1 MSCHTNE
8 KPIDLPPSINLLTP
22 MAPLIEQDD
31 LIRETSCEV
40 DYDPDDDDEN
50 NSDQQCGA
58 DYSNSSNSKN
68 LEVTTFEQGRQ
79 DGAQPRSLS
88 SKEQIDPMRLDHV
101 PKLSVTMPSSHV
113 IEISQTFYWPLYS
126 RPIDWI
132 YQENVLESC
141 ETSEVQKRI
150 RKVAEEL
157 HSLDFFQPVNLQL
170 KNKNSMNDVS
180 SDGDEYDE
188 AGEPQSQD
196 ELEETAIVRI
206 MKELEE
212 EKEDWFSDLSGGQKS
227 KVELVRLVF
236 IQDQCP
242 DVLLVD
248 ETMAP
253 LDPASKSLVMKKLK
267 DFCSRS
273 IIIVIYHTD
282 VQLHTTS
289 TPSSSNG
296 GGINGEDCVPSND
309 FFDQNLHLEHGLLH
323 IRPTC

>member
-22 MAPLIEQDD
+22 MAPLIELDD

-40 DYDPDDDDEN
+40 DYDPDDDDN
-50 NSDQQCGA
+50 NNNDQQCGA
-58 DYSNSSNSKN
+58 DYSSSSSNSEN
-68 LEVTTFEQGRQ
+68 EVVTTGK
-79 DGAQPRSLS
+79 RSLS
-88 SKEQIDPMRLDHV
+88 SKVHIDPLRLDHV
-101 PKLSVTMPSSHV
+101 PKLSVTMPSTHV

-170 KNKNSMNDVS
+170 KNKMNVS
-180 SDGDEYDE
+180 RDGDDIDE
-188 AGEPQSQD
+188 AGEPQSPE
-196 ELEETAIVRI
+196 ELEEAAIVRI
-206 MKELEE
+206 MNELEQ

-267 DFCSRS
+267 DFCSQS

-282 VQLHTTS
+282 VQQHTI
-289 TPSSSNG
+289 TPSNKDISG
-296 GGINGEDCVPSND
+296 GGGVNNGEDCVPSND